1 MNVLF
6 VCTSNTCR
14 SPVAELFA
22 VEWLK
27 RRLGLSRA
35 QQEEKGIRI
44 HSAAITDAFDREGS
58 PASAHAVSVMHQYN
72 IDLSLHRSRLLTEQ
86 MCAEADYI
94 VCVSMGH
101 RDKVRELYPNI
112 RTMKATLCTFERD
125 VPDPWHMDYETYTE
139 NVAMMEEVVRDFMEK
154 TFTTE

>member
-1 MNVLF
+1 MDVLF

-27 RRLGLSRA
+27 RRLDMDRA

-44 HSAAITDAFDREGS
+44 HSAAITDVFDKQGS
-58 PASAHAVSVMHQYN
+58 CASAHAISVMKEYQ
-72 IDLSLHRSRLLTEQ
+72 IDLSQHRTRLLTAK
-86 MCAEADYI
+86 MCEEADYI

-101 RDKVRELYPNI
+101 RDKVRELFPRI
-112 RTMKATLCTFERD
+112 KEMKGTLCKLSRD
-125 VPDPWHMDYETYTE
+125 VPDPWHMDYDTYMQ
-139 NVAMMEEVVRDFMEK
+139 NVALMEELVSEFMEK
-154 TFTTE
+154 TFTW